1 MNRRSFPL
9 WLLRDLP
16 ALIGIALSSWPLM
29 ILMISNGRKAARG
42 KRVDPGIYDAL
53 MTMLPM
59 AEARLRY
66 ALYRQAFRAFG
77 WNPRLILLEHLPPI
91 TSWSDFGPRFEA
103 YRLAIMDLRQA
114 AIVFTDILR
123 DQYRLRTHLD
133 ANTVRPAHASTDAAR
148 CAAAQH
154 ELVGVAGPCVRRRS
168 SLRSAQRTNWSGG
181 PIRAADG
188 VLANARGPPPFQ
200 IFQNSAHAYPRSTP
214 LLRTPPRAYAPPR
227 CSSRTALMYDHSMC
241 AATPR

>member
-16 ALIGIALSSWPLM
+16 ALIGIALSFWPLM
-29 ILMISNGRKAARG
+29 ILLISSGRRAARG
-42 KRVDPGIYDAL
+42 KEINPGVYEAL
-53 MTMLPM
+53 MSMLPM

-123 DQYRLRTHLD
+123 DQYRLRASVD
-133 ANTVRPAHASTDAAR
+133 ANTVRAAHASTDALR
-148 CAAAQH
+148 AAQH

-188 VLANARGPPPFQ
+188 VLAHARGPPPFPQ
-200 IFQNSAHAYPRSTP
+200 IRKSAHT
-214 LLRTPPRAYAPPR
+214 
-227 CSSRTALMYDHSMC
+227 
-241 AATPR
+241 

>member
-1 MNRRSFPL
+1 
-9 WLLRDLP
+9 
-16 ALIGIALSSWPLM
+16 LM
-29 ILMISNGRKAARG
+29 ILMISSGRKAARG
-42 KRVDPGIYDAL
+42 KRIDPGIYEAL

-66 ALYRQAFRAFG
+66 ALYRQACRAFG
-77 WNPRLILLEHLPPI
+77 WNPRLILLEQLPPI

-103 YRLAIMDLRQA
+103 YRLAIMDLRRA

-123 DQYRLRTHLD
+123 DQYRIRPSVD
-133 ANTVRPAHASTDAAR
+133 ANTTRAAHASTDAAR

-154 ELVGVAGPCVRRRS
+154 ELAGVAASRS
-168 SLRSAQRTNWSGG
+168 GDRLALILSSARSARPSKDE
-181 PIRAADG
+181 R
-188 VLANARGPPPFQ
+188 VLANARGPPPSQ
-200 IFQNSAHAYPRSTP
+200 ISRNSARLYLSAPTR
-214 LLRTPPRAYAPPR
+214 LRTHPRAYAPPR

>member
-16 ALIGIALSSWPLM
+16 ALIGIALSFWPLM
-29 ILMISNGRKAARG
+29 ILVISNGRKAARG
-42 KRVDPGIYDAL
+42 KRIDPGIYDAL

-66 ALYRQAFRAFG
+66 ALYRQAFCAFG
-77 WNPRLILLEHLPPI
+77 WTQRLILLEELPPI

-123 DQYRLRTHLD
+123 DQYRLRTSVD
-133 ANTVRPAHASTDAAR
+133 ANTTRAAHASTDAAR
-148 CAAAQH
+148 RAAAQH
-154 ELVGVAGPCVRRRS
+154 ELVGVAPASAHLAGCVALMAS
-168 SLRSAQRTNWSGG
+168 SAQSARPSNH
-181 PIRAADG
+181 AG

-214 LLRTPPRAYAPPR
+214 LLGTPPRAYAPPR

>member
-9 WLLRDLP
+9 WLLRDLS
-16 ALIGIALSSWPLM
+16 ALIGIALSFWPLM
-29 ILMISNGRKAARG
+29 ILVISNGRKAARG
-42 KRVDPGIYDAL
+42 KRIDPGIYNAL
-53 MTMLPM
+53 MAMLPM

-103 YRLAIMDLRQA
+103 YRLAIMDLRRA
-114 AIVFTDILR
+114 AIVFTDIVR
-123 DQYRLRTHLD
+123 DQYRIRTSVD
-133 ANTVRPAHASTDAAR
+133 ANTTRAAHASTDAAR
-148 CAAAQH
+148 RAAAQH
-154 ELVGVAGPCVRRRS
+154 ELVGVAGPCVRRKS
-168 SLRSAQRTNWSGG
+168 SLRSAQRTNWSGE

-188 VLANARGPPPFQ
+188 VLANARGPPLSQ
-200 IFQNSAHAYPRSTP
+200 ISRNSARPYLSAPAR
-214 LLRTPPRAYAPPR
+214 LRTPPRAYAPPR

>member
-9 WLLRDLP
+9 WLLRDVP
-16 ALIGIALSSWPLM
+16 ALIGIALSFWPLM
-29 ILMISNGRKAARG
+29 ILVISNGRKAARG
-42 KRVDPGIYDAL
+42 KRIDPGIYDAL
-53 MTMLPM
+53 MAMLPM

-91 TSWSDFGPRFEA
+91 TDWSDFGPRFEA

-133 ANTVRPAHASTDAAR
+133 ANIVRPAHASTDAAR
-148 CAAAQH
+148 CAAARH
-154 ELVGVAGPCVRRRS
+154 ELVGLAGPCVRRRS

-188 VLANARGPPPFQ
+188 VLAHARGPPLFQ
-200 IFQNSAHAYPRSTP
+200 ISRKSAHAYPRSTP
-214 LLRTPPRAYAPPR
+214 LLGTHPRAYAPPR